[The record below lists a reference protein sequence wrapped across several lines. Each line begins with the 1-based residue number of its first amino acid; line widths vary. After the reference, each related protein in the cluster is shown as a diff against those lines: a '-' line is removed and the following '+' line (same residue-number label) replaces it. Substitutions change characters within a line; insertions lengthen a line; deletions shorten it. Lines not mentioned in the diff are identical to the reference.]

1 MSQSEPTPL
10 GYLSGFGRWHAARS
24 FWLLRI
30 VYTCFQI
37 KWIVDFHS
45 FPYMLAIYSSL
56 LPMSQQPRRPRSRG
70 KHKQNKK
77 LSAASKLG
85 LAQLSKARSPKR
97 PGVQSG
103 ATGEKMYLPVSSNVA
118 MGSTY
123 KCFFWKITY
132 KWSISVAMFDYRRVK
147 MCIFASSTIPL
158 TCGFGKYVKYGKRS
172 WTSMV
177 HVLKGRIS
185 HGWIHQVGNH
195 LNSLVYLWVGNC

>member
-1 MSQSEPTPL
+1 MGVIFATWTCIGIFFYQDWPLPQKSPSHVSQSEPTPL

-85 LAQLSKARSPKR
+85 LAQLSTARSPKR

-123 KCFFWKITY
+123 KCFF
-132 KWSISVAMFDYRRVK
+132 
-147 MCIFASSTIPL
+147 L
-158 TCGFGKYVKYGKRS
+158 E
-172 WTSMV
+172 
-177 HVLKGRIS
+177 
-185 HGWIHQVGNH
+185 NH
-195 LNSLVYLWVGNC
+195 L